1 MPATVLTGPPLA
13 AVRDLLDGA
22 DRALLAVAY
31 LRPAGVGLLR
41 DRLAGVADGRL
52 LVATDRVTTADGI
65 AAARSRRFEVRG
77 HTPPRGAFH
86 AKSWLVHRPGGGW
99 TALVGSGNC
108 TGGLAV
114 NDEAHTLLDGPD
126 VQDTLGRLAMAFE
139 DRWAAADR
147 RPEDTIPELR
157 TVDVVRAGLW
167 GPLAATLEADPV
179 VETATGAANTVVAFD
194 RTGFSVTTGAS
205 AAKGSGAQRVDPW
218 MVEVVHDHLL
228 AHGIV
233 SSKVVQGNSGDG
245 GLNVKRSAFV
255 LGLLARHPDIEWA
268 SRQRGSVAIRLRR

>member
-1 MPATVLTGPPLA
+1 MPATVLTGPPLT

-41 DRLAGVADGRL
+41 DRLRPIGDGRL

-65 AAARSRRFEVRG
+65 AAARNRRFDVRG

-86 AKSWLVHRPGGGW
+86 AKAWLVERDGTW
-99 TALVGSGNC
+99 AALVGSGNC

-114 NDEAHTLLDGPD
+114 NDEAHTLLHGPD
-126 VQDTLGRLAMAFE
+126 VQPTLDRLAAGFE
-139 DRWAAADR
+139 ERWAAADH
-147 RPEDTIPELR
+147 RPEDAIPQPR
-157 TVDVVRAGLW
+157 TVDVVAHPLW
-167 GPLAATLEADPV
+167 EPLAQTLTADPV
-179 VETATGAANTVVAFD
+179 VETATGAVNTVVAFD
-194 RTGFSVTTGAS
+194 RTGFSVATGAS
-205 AAKGSGAQRVDPW
+205 AAKGTGAQRVEPW
-218 MVEVVHDHLL
+218 MLEVVHDHLL
-228 AHGIV
+228 AHGTV
-233 SSKVVQGNSGDG
+233 SSTVAQGNSGDG

-268 SRQRGSVAIRLRR
+268 SRTRGSVAIRLRR